1 MTKLNK
7 TKKLPGSNTEGSK
20 RGKWKGRA
28 NKGGVSPA
36 RVWGRR
42 GRAVFNNTGLN
53 KV

>member
-36 RVWGRR
+36 RVWEGEVGRYSITP
-42 GRAVFNNTGLN
+42 V
-53 KV
+53 